1 MYIRFVSLGAR
12 VIKRLFERVIAFLG
26 QRVHSKHAIIAH
38 YSAHRWCDSTER
50 SLNEELMGWG
60 SWLGNYFETRK

>member
-12 VIKRLFERVIAFLG
+12 VIKRLFERVIAFLA
-26 QRVHSKHAIIAH
+26 QH

-50 SLNEELMGWG
+50 ALNKELMGWG

>member
-12 VIKRLFERVIAFLG
+12 TIIRAFERVIALLAHS
-26 QRVHSKHAIIAH
+26 VHSKHAIIAH

-50 SLNEELMGWG
+50 ALNKELMGRG
-60 SWLGNYFETRK
+60 CWLGNCFETHK